1 MDTQNLDK
9 DIWKVIDSYF
19 KTTDNYLSQ
28 NQLDSYNAFIDTNI
42 PKTLRQ
48 FNPIVLPYAK
58 MPDGRYF
65 FELQVIVGGTE
76 DENGEVVNDGK
87 GIYIG
92 KPIIQEIKKDD
103 NGDTYMFQ
111 KILFPN
117 EARLKNLTY
126 KTEILADVFVKLIA
140 NDGVDKPSVIKKF
153 EKVPIGY
160 IPIMLQSKVCSLH
173 SAKKDTLRLM
183 GECEYDQ
190 GGYFIIDGKEKVIV
204 SQERQVENKIYT
216 SEVKGDNVP
225 YKYQSEI
232 RSSPEN
238 KFQPARITKVYMFNA
253 NNGKQDKVAED
264 TIRVTIP
271 SIDGEI
277 PIFIVMRA
285 LGITSDHDILKIIVD
300 DFDSKL
306 GQTMLDL
313 LRPSI
318 VEGCVINN
326 QLAALDF
333 LEAKIS
339 QKFMTPGIAKETR
352 QAFLA
357 DILKNYFL
365 PHVGTDY
372 IMKAHFL
379 GYMVNQML
387 LTRLQIKKPTD
398 RDSYMYKRIDQSGF
412 LIAAIFR
419 DLYFRVKNRLIEI
432 LNVAYNSK
440 DPNNSGE
447 FWNEFPEADA
457 DNKRN
462 YKFYHLIGKDEIDG
476 FITIEKAID
485 RKIMDDGFL
494 YAFKNCWGLK
504 DAPCK
509 EGVVQDFQ
517 RLSYVG
523 SVSHLRRINTPLSA
537 SAKVRAPHQLH
548 PSTWGIM
555 CPPETPDGANIG
567 VRKNLSIMAMISAG
581 SNSNTL
587 LRALYNSTLESIQQV
602 DFEKNKYTKVF
613 LNEKLVGY
621 TRNPIYMHRK
631 IKLLKRNALINVF
644 TSIAWYIDEN
654 IIKISTDSGRAMRPI
669 LVLGESNSLKLTPD
683 IIRQIGDSTSGINW
697 KHLIGGFRN
706 KNMDIPYSDNDP
718 EYYYIPELENDLDKL
733 ERLSGVIEYI
743 DTDEENTALIALTH
757 NDLSKT
763 DYKYSYCE
771 IHPAII
777 FGVLAL
783 TTPLLEMNQA
793 PRNQFSAG
801 QGKQALG
808 VYATNFRNRM
818 DNKGQILYYPQR
830 SIVKSKMEKYIFTD
844 ELPNGLNAI
853 VAIGCFSGYNQEDSI
868 IFNKS
873 SVERGLFRTTKFRTY
888 SGREEVEGNKHKEKI
903 CNPDPLKTREMK
915 SGNYKKLDEN
925 GIVMEGVKVNENDV
939 IIGKC
944 VISTEK
950 DEEGNEIQIDNSD
963 YIRRAED
970 GFVDKVYSNVGND
983 NQRYVKIRVRKEKVP
998 EIGDKFCS
1006 RHGQK
1011 GTIGTL
1017 FPQINLPVSKL
1028 GITPDIIVN
1037 SHAFPSRMTIAQ
1049 FMELLLGKSCTHLGT
1064 MAEIAPFS
1072 QLEVEDIANLLEKCG
1087 FEKYGN
1093 EVMYSGITGE
1103 MLKVN
1108 YFIGPTFYQRLTHQ
1122 VSDKYQSRDE
1132 GMKTALVHQ
1141 PVGGRSLGGAGRL
1154 GEMER
1159 DAILSHGIISF
1170 LKESY
1175 MERSDKYKF
1184 IISTKTGM
1192 ISVYNRD
1199 KKIYRDFNSDESA
1212 QYIDE
1217 DNNVVKRQMDPNHGE
1232 FVIIEAPYAL
1242 KLFLQEIEAM
1252 GVAPRIIAEKV
1263 IEEWKRLKEYPREIT
1278 KKTSDEEAKL
1288 LDTTS
1293 LENNK
1298 DALILSLHRFYNIVK
1313 DNLLAGTG
1321 SNKNRNIID
1330 LTAGYGADLYKWMNN
1345 NYRYVLAIS
1354 SKDDIVTTETGAKA
1368 RLESMKQDSNEKARA
1383 WANTAEVHFV
1393 EGDASVPG
1401 FSKTAKQSNQIA
1413 NIMKKVDKDKFGT
1426 AVSFFSLES
1435 YFTSKERIA
1444 EVFKNLRNVL
1454 KDGAYLLIT
1463 IKDGSVIYDKL
1474 KDANG
1479 KLEGK
1484 IFNEIN
1490 QEYQTVWNIQSAP
1503 GLDLSM
1509 EQLPSNSDTF
1519 TEHKIIVDFLSNK
1532 EVETLVHPTTLLTI
1546 AKSYG
1551 FSLPISKD
1559 INKNFKYFKQPTGLL
1574 DDVLKQYMKLNEN
1587 DTETQKLLG
1596 QQYRSLREYSDLHRY
1611 FILEFLPNDK
1621 LVEYSIDNEKECL
1634 NDSYIWKDK
1643 KYPEYSVPVV
1653 VSLDPEILKQRVTEI
1668 RSHYG
1673 NTLNRKSVK
1682 PNKLEIG
1689 GYGEVSNLIRDIQG
1703 KLSSDVYKDM
1713 GHDNFKNSISY
1724 LFKYIKLGIYIKI
1737 VNSQMVIFAPM
1748 FNVDYNIDN
1757 LMADDITDVDDE
1769 KKSWVKHIKLKLDDG
1784 TTAETVAEFLNR
1796 KYSIHENN
1804 ELDYDKVF
1812 NKVENIFLDG
1822 CRVYFGN
1829 NIIHEFG
1836 TDFLLYKHMFETLL
1850 SEKSG
1855 QINDCEFVINVLNH
1869 PVYNVTNGQ
1878 LRNPFDSTKKISING
1893 KLIPVLSLTEKEGF
1907 LDIGIPSPLQWK
1919 YAVQKMVPPDCD
1931 PLNILQNRLSVEDK
1945 YAYIAVQMGLAGC
1958 GLTSEDNQRIEYL
1971 TNRKKIREILMS
1983 PEDEDLQIDIVNNI
1997 NPHNTASILKQ
2008 KDVLFYP
2015 NLGNFSNKIIYEA
2028 VFNLYIDGFGSDD
2041 WLTVSAQVG
2050 SILLRLRS
2058 KSPQPLWYEKFLVPY
2073 DFNKSIEENENAD
2086 HIVVDDLYEDLAYKV
2101 QKVLSNKDI
2110 GRILITNLEQKR
2122 SVIFS
2127 KEFITDY
2134 LQVILNR
2141 ISYNIGKDYVK
2152 TEIFKDIIEEPI
2164 VRETVQFKSELL
2176 GILIG
2181 KENRSLKK
2189 LQYLTDTTI
2198 EIHSEKIEMRGLI
2211 YQDVVV
2217 TGGRTSVLK
2226 AFERINDINNSEIK
2240 ITRVPKNKAGIL
2252 FGKNM
2257 INKKKIEK
2265 EFNIAIYTKVK
2276 DDEIRKSIAEIM
2288 WKNKGFMSQ
2297 YLFIKLVG
2305 NRDDISAAVGL
2316 IKSLTEPIVQKY
2328 NYKPAVNKY
2337 EEDSPERTPVRYC
2350 PTSPSYVSDEPYVL
2364 QNRPRSECYPQ
2375 IDDDKGD
2382 LSPDYVPQ
2390 KSISGKKKPSKSYK
2404 AVPFSYSD
2412 DIESKNIQEEYKSPM
2427 FSPSSP
2433 VYIPPQ
2439 SPSPDSPMFSPS
2451 SPVYIPPQSP
2461 TSLLYYTQKSE
2472 WDTVVDPESK
2482 YVFFENTITGEVSW
2496 SEWYTYTDDKT
2507 GKEYFFNTITEE
2519 TTWTPPT
2526 YELMEP
2532 IHSDPYETGSA
2543 PITVDDIQY
2552 NDEYQSDDYED
2563 GDFVPRNS
2571 ASANMVSQSVT
2582 LTETK
2587 QDTSEIEMY
2596 KQYDGGAERKFAIIT
2611 TIYNKTKLPEEEF
2624 TKKFNDFITALNKKI
2639 IDYRNKEGFNTEH
2652 EIIIMDYNYKQ
2663 IPESMFKKLLL
2674 PKEVVLDIV
2683 NDVSENEIQ
2692 YKLKLNKGAL
2702 YNIGFN
2708 IARKKKVDW
2717 VIFHEPFLLPNDE
2730 LLYHYFQ
2737 EPANMYINNIS
2748 HFYGPL
2754 LGDESIGGD
2763 RLGVFSVN
2771 INTFM
2776 KRTMYSKTI
2785 GFPNHIWTYDG
2796 VDNIYHSNMDSS
2808 FKKIDLINRRN
2819 TFKFEDMLKDY
2830 HNIDYEV
2837 WSDDYTI
2844 YSYDRTLN
2852 SRFSGLSQK
2861 TYDDDVVTK
2870 LDDNIELH
2878 YVKCNYNIL
2887 PISNLIRIFDNIPK
2901 PVFENQNEFWNYLTN
2916 EIMTQFA
2923 EYINYA
2929 YYPCVLNKGKIEVDI
2944 SKLPYFERQTL
2955 FLRLTGHAIKMK
2967 SHILESQY
2975 MENIE
2980 FKNIVFNHMIY
2991 VRLDKPTIQDSST
3004 ISIEFGVYIPNW
3016 DYPDVGELK
3025 VYSPK

>member
-28 NQLDSYNAFIDTNI
+28 NQLDSYNTFIDTNI

-76 DENGEVVNDGK
+76 DENGEIINDGK

-92 KPIIQEIKKDD
+92 KPIIQEIKKDE
-103 NGDTYMFQ
+103 NGDTYMLQ

-117 EARLKNLTY
+117 EARLKNITY
-126 KTEILADVFVKLIA
+126 KTELLADVYIKLIA
-140 NDGVDKPSVIKKF
+140 NDGVDKPTVIKKF
-153 EKVPIGY
+153 QKVPIGY

-204 SQERQVENKIYT
+204 SQERQVENKIYIT
-216 SEVKGDNVP
+216 EVKGNNVP

-232 RSSPEN
+232 RSTPEN
-238 KFQPARITKVYMFNA
+238 KFQPARITKVYMLNA
-253 NNGKQDKVAED
+253 NTGKQDVIAED
-264 TIRVTIP
+264 TLRVTIP

-285 LGITSDHDILKIIVD
+285 LGITSDEDILKIIVD

-306 GQTMLDL
+306 GKTMLDL

-318 VEGCVINN
+318 VEGGVINN

-333 LEAKIS
+333 LEGKIS
-339 QKFMTPGIAKETR
+339 AKFMTPGIAKETR

-372 IMKAHFL
+372 IMKSHFL

-419 DLYFRVKNRLIEI
+419 DLYFRIKNRFIEI

-447 FWNEFPEADA
+447 FWNDYPETDS

-462 YKFYHLIGKDEIDG
+462 YKFYHFIGKDEIDG

-485 RKIMDDGFL
+485 RKIMDDGFM

-587 LRALYNSTLESIQQV
+587 LRALYNSTLESIHQV

-621 TRNPIYMHRK
+621 TRNPAFMHRK

-654 IIKISTDSGRAMRPI
+654 IIKISTDSGRAMRPL
-669 LVLGESNSLKLTPD
+669 LVLGKNNELRLTNE
-683 IIRQIGDSTSGINW
+683 IIKEINDSTSGINW
-697 KHLIGGFRN
+697 KHLVGGFRN
-706 KNMDIPYSDNDP
+706 KNMAIPYSDNDP

-733 ERLSGVIEYI
+733 ENLSGVIEYI

-757 NDLSKT
+757 NDLSKD

-888 SGREEVEGNKHKEKI
+888 SGREEVEGTKQKEKI

-944 VISTEK
+944 VISNEK
-950 DEEGNEIQIDNSD
+950 DAEGNEILIDNSD

-1017 FPQINLPVSKL
+1017 LPQISLPVSKL

-1049 FMELLLGKSCTHLGT
+1049 FMELLLGKSCTHLGSMT
-1064 MAEIAPFS
+1064 EIAPFS
-1072 QLEVEDIANLLEKCG
+1072 QLEVDDIANLLEKCG

-1199 KKIYRDFNSDESA
+1199 KKIYRDFNSDDTA
-1212 QYIDE
+1212 QYIDD

-1263 IEEWKRLKEYPREIT
+1263 IQEWKRLKEYPKEI
-1278 KKTSDEEAKL
+1278 KDTSDLESKL
-1288 LDTTS
+1288 LDTSS
-1293 LENNK
+1293 LDSNK

-1313 DNLLAGTG
+1313 DTLLDGAHTKSRKNL
-1321 SNKNRNIID
+1321 ID
-1330 LTAGYGADLYKWMNN
+1330 ITSGYGADLYKWMNS
-1345 NYRYVLAIS
+1345 NYRFVLGLS
-1354 SKDDIVTTETGAKA
+1354 SKDNIYKEDTGAIA
-1368 RLESMKQDSNEKARA
+1368 RFESMKEDKNEKTRA
-1383 WANTAEVHFV
+1383 WANTTKVHFV
-1393 EGDASVPG
+1393 EGDPSIPG
-1401 FSKTAKQSNQIA
+1401 FTKSGKQLNQIT
-1413 NIMKKVDKDKFGT
+1413 NIMNELDNNKFGIG
-1426 AVSFFSLES
+1426 VSFFSLQS
-1435 YFTSKERIA
+1435 YFNSKERIA
-1444 EVFKNLRNVL
+1444 EVFKNLSNVL
-1454 KDGAYLLIT
+1454 KEGAYLLIT
-1463 IKDGSVIYDKL
+1463 IKDGNLIYNKL
-1474 KDANG
+1474 KEANG

-1490 QEYQTVWNIQSAP
+1490 QEYQTIWNIQSAP

-1509 EQLPSNSDTF
+1509 EQLPSNTETF

-1532 EVETLVHPTTLLTI
+1532 EVETLVHPTTLLSI

-1559 INKNFKYFKQPTGLL
+1559 IYTKFKYFKQPTGNF
-1574 DDVLKQYMKLNEN
+1574 DDILKQYIKLNEN
-1587 DTETQKLLG
+1587 DKETQQLLG
-1596 QQYRSLREYSDLHRY
+1596 QQYRSLREFSDLHRY
-1611 FILEFLPNDK
+1611 FILEYQPNDK
-1621 LVEYSIDNEKECL
+1621 LVEYSLNEDEKCE
-1634 NDSYIWKDK
+1634 NDSYIWKDT
-1643 KYPEYSVPVV
+1643 KYPEYNIPVV

-1673 NTLNRKSVK
+1673 NTLNRKKIK

-1689 GYGEVSNLIRDIQG
+1689 GYGDVGKLVSDLEA
-1703 KLSSDVYKDM
+1703 KLSSDVYKEM
-1713 GHDNFKNSISY
+1713 GHDNFKNAISF
-1724 LFKYIKLGIYIKI
+1724 LFKYIKLGIYVKI
-1737 VNSQMVIFAPM
+1737 VNSQLVIYSPM
-1748 FNVDYNIDN
+1748 FNVDYNVDN
-1757 LMADDITDVDDE
+1757 LMTDDITDVDE
-1769 KKSWVKHIKLKLDDG
+1769 QQKSWIKNIKLKLGDG
-1784 TTAETVAEFLNR
+1784 TNAQSVVDFLNK
-1796 KYSIHENN
+1796 KYSLYEEN
-1804 ELDYDKVF
+1804 ELEYDRVF

-1829 NIIHEFG
+1829 NNIYEFG
-1836 TDFLLYKHMFETLL
+1836 DDFLLYKHMFQTLL
-1850 SEKSG
+1850 LEKSG

-1869 PVYNVTNGQ
+1869 PLYNIADDGKM
-1878 LRNPFDSTKKISING
+1878 RNPFDTTKKINING
-1893 KLIPVLSLTEKEGF
+1893 KLIPVLSLTEKDGF
-1907 LDIGIPSPLQWK
+1907 LDISLPSSLQWK
-1919 YAVQKMVPPDCD
+1919 CAVKKMVPPDCD
-1931 PLNILQNRLSVEDK
+1931 KLNFLNNTVPIDDK

-1958 GLTSEDNQRIEYL
+1958 GLSSEDNQRIEYL
-1971 TNRKKIREILMS
+1971 TNEMKIEKILNEPDDEELQTSIINNLS
-1983 PEDEDLQIDIVNNI
+1983 PFNI
-1997 NPHNTASILKQ
+1997 ASILKQ
-2008 KDVLFYP
+2008 TDVMFYP
-2015 NLGNFSNKIIYEA
+2015 NLNYIFSNKINYEA
-2028 VFNLYIDGFGSDD
+2028 LFNLYIDGFGTDD
-2041 WLTVSAQVG
+2041 WLTISMHVC
-2050 SILLRLRS
+2050 SILLRLKS
-2058 KSPQPLWYEKFLVPY
+2058 KSPQPFWYEKLLVPY
-2073 DFNKSIEENENAD
+2073 DFNKSIKENQNAD
-2086 HIVVDDLYEDLAYKV
+2086 HILVENLYEDLANKV
-2101 QKVLSNKDI
+2101 QIILKEKDI
-2110 GRILITNLEQKR
+2110 ARLLINNLEQKR
-2122 SVIFS
+2122 SLIFS

-2134 LQVILNR
+2134 LQVILNK
-2141 ISYNIGKDYVK
+2141 ISNNIGTDYVK
-2152 TEIFKDIIEEPI
+2152 TEIFEDIIDEPI
-2164 VRETVQFKSELL
+2164 LRETVQFKSDFL

-2181 KENRSLKK
+2181 KESRSLKK
-2189 LQYLTDTTI
+2189 IQYSTDTKI
-2198 EIHSEKIEMRGLI
+2198 EIHNEQIEIRGI
-2211 YQDVVV
+2211 KYQDVVV
-2217 TGGRTSVLK
+2217 TGGKTSVMK
-2226 AFERINDINNSEIK
+2226 ALERINKINNSSVEIIK
-2240 ITRVPKNKAGIL
+2240 VPNRKVGVL
-2252 FGKNM
+2252 LGKNM
-2257 INKKKIEK
+2257 KNKKKIEK
-2265 EFNIAIYTKVK
+2265 EYNIKIFTKVN
-2276 DDEIRKSIAEIM
+2276 DDEIKNTIAEVL
-2288 WKNKGFMSQ
+2288 WKNKDYMSSF
-2297 YLFIKLVG
+2297 LFIKIVG
-2305 NRDDISAAVGL
+2305 NSYDVGSAVSH
-2316 IKSLTEPIVQKY
+2316 IYSIIE
-2328 NYKPAVNKY
+2328 
-2337 EEDSPERTPVRYC
+2337 PERPDRVVYPPPDIEMDYENMERSPIRYC
-2350 PTSPSYVSDEPYVL
+2350 PTSPSYDMSVEEPDL
-2364 QNRPRSECYPQ
+2364 LENRPPTQEYKRFKPISP
-2375 IDDDKGD
+2375 IKP
-2382 LSPDYVPQ
+2382 LSPVEPKSLPRQ
-2390 KSISGKKKPSKSYK
+2390 KPKRTYQ
-2404 AVPFSYSD
+2404 AVPFNYNMVD
-2412 DIESKNIQEEYKSPM
+2412 KVESKTNILEEAY
-2427 FSPSSP
+2427 
-2433 VYIPPQ
+2433 Q
-2439 SPSPDSPMFSPS
+2439 SPLFSPDSPVYEPNSPS
-2451 SPVYIPPQSP
+2451 LISPVYSNIDN
-2461 TSLLYYTQKSE
+2461 E
-2472 WDTVVDPESK
+2472 WETVVDPDSK
-2482 YVFFENTITGEVSW
+2482 YIFYENRITGEYTW
-2496 SEWYTYTDDKT
+2496 SEWYTYIDDET
-2507 GKEYFFNTITEE
+2507 GMEYYYNTITEE
-2519 TTWTPPT
+2519 TTWTPPR
-2526 YELMEP
+2526 YEQKD
-2532 IHSDPYETGSA
+2532 SDVKDPYETGNS
-2543 PITVDDIQY
+2543 PITIDDDIQD
-2552 NDEYQSDDYED
+2552 DEYLSDDYED
-2563 GDFVPRNS
+2563 GDFIPRNV
-2571 ASANMVSQSVT
+2571 AVCK
-2582 LTETK
+2582 TETK
-2587 QDTSEIEMY
+2587 TDDDNLTDAEIYE
-2596 KQYDGGAERKFAIIT
+2596 KYDGLKRKFSIIT
-2611 TIYNKTKLPEEEF
+2611 TFYNKTKLPEEEF
-2624 TKKFNDFITALNKKI
+2624 SNKFYEFISNLNKRI
-2639 IDYRNKEGFNTEH
+2639 SDYKNKEGFNTDYD
-2652 EIIIMDYNYKQ
+2652 IIIMDYNYKQ

-2674 PKEVVLDIV
+2674 PKEVILDIV
-2683 NDVSENEIQ
+2683 NDVSDNEIY

-2708 IARKKKVDW
+2708 IARKKKADW

-2730 LLYHYFQ
+2730 LLYQYFQ
-2737 EPANMYINNIS
+2737 KPLYATNIS
-2748 HFYGPL
+2748 HFYTPL
-2754 LGDESIGGD
+2754 LGDESIGGE
-2763 RLGVFSVN
+2763 RFGVLSVN
-2771 INTFM
+2771 INTFI
-2776 KRTMYSKTI
+2776 KTN
-2785 GFPNHIWTYDG
+2785 GYPTHIWTYDG
-2796 VDNIYHSNMDSS
+2796 VDNILDDRMKYLYSV
-2808 FKKIDLINRRN
+2808 KKVDLINRRY
-2819 TFKFEDMLKDY
+2819 TYKYDDMLPNY
-2830 HNIDYEV
+2830 HNIDYNI
-2837 WSDDYTI
+2837 WTDDNIVYNI
-2844 YSYDRTLN
+2844 DRPLQNTAK
-2852 SRFSGLSQK
+2852 FSGLSQK
-2861 TYDDDVVTK
+2861 TYDDDVVSK
-2870 LDDNIELH
+2870 IDDNIELH
-2878 YVKCNYNIL
+2878 TVKCNYNIL
-2887 PISNLIRIFDNIPK
+2887 PITNVNSILDNIPK
-2901 PVFENQNEFWNYLTN
+2901 RVFENPDELWKYITS
-2916 EIMTQFA
+2916 EIIRQYA
-2923 EYINYA
+2923 EYINNVYTS
-2929 YYPCVLNKGKIEVDI
+2929 CKINNGKIEVDI
-2944 SKLPYFERQTL
+2944 SNLPNFERQSL
-2955 FLRLTGHAIKMK
+2955 FLRLKAQAVMMK
-2967 SHILESQY
+2967 LHIIDTKY
-2975 MENIE
+2975 MEYIGVRDIALNQ
-2980 FKNIVFNHMIY
+2980 MIY
-2991 VRLDKPTIQDSST
+2991 VNFDKPTIQDSS
-3004 ISIEFGVYIPNW
+3004 IIVIEIGAYIPHW
-3016 DYPDVGELK
+3016 DYPQVGELK
-3025 VYSPK
+3025 LYSPK